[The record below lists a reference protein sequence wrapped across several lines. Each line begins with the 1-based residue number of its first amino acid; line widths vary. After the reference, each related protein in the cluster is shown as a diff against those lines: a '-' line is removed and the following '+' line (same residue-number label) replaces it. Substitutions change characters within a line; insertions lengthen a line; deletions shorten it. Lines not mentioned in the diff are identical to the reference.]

1 MLNLIAIPAS
11 VSCDCT
17 TYSCGRHNEREDGP
31 DQRAVRAGEERKK
44 EPRTKR
50 PRDQG
55 QRGKIVRNG
64 RSWCTL
70 AGSGSRIS
78 RFDRHRRSGA
88 RLADLPRVYTPSCIL
103 GVMVHGVHGAHGN
116 APCCWAAVECWCCVL
131 LHAAKTARTQ
141 RRRASRVSNAR
152 HGSGV
157 QRSKGKRCG
166 RSRASSGRS
175 RTKERENPARKEDG
189 GCKATEGDGG
199 REAGRLQAGCVRAR
213 VCSRRR
219 SLCEAYRVLRCAG
232 APVALLLLSSL
243 R

>member
-1 MLNLIAIPAS
+1 M
-11 VSCDCT
+11 DQT
-17 TYSCGRHNEREDGP
+17 RERLEQEKNARKSQGP
-31 DQRAVRAGEERKK
+31 KDHG
-44 EPRTKR
+44 TK
-50 PRDQG
+50 D
-55 QRGKIVRNG
+55 
-64 RSWCTL
+64 
-70 AGSGSRIS
+70 
-78 RFDRHRRSGA
+78 SGA
-88 RLADLPRVYTPSCIL
+88 RSSETGARGAPSPDPDLGSRVLTDTGDPGLGLRISPVSIPPRASW
-103 GVMVHGVHGAHGN
+103 GVMVHGAHGAHGN